1 MEHNNSLN
9 KDIKIDDDNPGLSYE
24 THQEQAI
31 CISKAADL
39 PTTYWTNMFWLN
51 TLLQAHLMIKLHTLS

>member
-1 MEHNNSLN
+1 MYHERMEHNNSLN
-9 KDIKIDDDNPGLSYE
+9 KDIKIDDDNPELSYE

-39 PTTYWTNMFWLN
+39 PTTY
-51 TLLQAHLMIKLHTLS
+51 